1 MEPIKIK
8 IDVTKI
14 DKDAL
19 FKGKNGTYL
28 DIIVWPNRGESK
40 FGEIG
45 MVKQDLGKD
54 RKGEQAPI
62 LGNAFPLR
70 KAEPK
75 PAAPAASSGGWDDAD
90 DSDIPF

>member
-62 LGNAFPLR
+62 LGNAFPL
-70 KAEPK
+70 KKSEPK
-75 PAAPAASSGGWDDAD
+75 PAAPAVKWEDHETGDE
-90 DSDIPF
+90 IPF

>member
-1 MEPIKIK
+1 MEPIKLRINLDK
-8 IDVTKI
+8 IDQ
-14 DKDAL
+14 DAV
-19 FKGKNGTYL
+19 FQGAKGRYF
-28 DIIVWPNRGESK
+28 DVIVWPNKGESK

-45 MVKQDLGKD
+45 MAKQDLGKE

-75 PAAPAASSGGWDDAD
+75 PAAPAAKWEDHETGD
-90 DSDIPF
+90 DIPF